1 MRKLKQFKEG
11 QYYRLESPKFTHFH
25 KIYLRAQRCK
35 RCTVPLDRDRECGSK
50 GIGLYTL
57 EGERWACG
65 SSEVVQGCI
74 RISKVRLL
82 LEKLL

>member
-1 MRKLKQFKEG
+1 MRKLKQFREG
-11 QYYRLESPKFTHFH
+11 QYYKLESPKFEYCHQ
-25 KIYLRAQRCK
+25 IYLRAQKCK
-35 RCTVPLDRDRECGSK
+35 RCTVPLDRECGSQ